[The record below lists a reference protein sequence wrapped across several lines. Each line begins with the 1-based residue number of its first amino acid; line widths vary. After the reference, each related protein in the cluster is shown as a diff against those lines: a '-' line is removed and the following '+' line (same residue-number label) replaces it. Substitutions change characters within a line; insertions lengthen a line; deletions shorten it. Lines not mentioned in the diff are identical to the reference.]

1 MPERDLLQADQIPA
15 RFRTAVHRIQQLQ
28 AVERYKAAY
37 IFGSVARGETT
48 PASDLDVHV
57 LVDHENPC
65 ANINHPII
73 SGVKL
78 DLTFLSFEQLAAR
91 TRREIEKGDRVPMLA
106 ESIVVFDNTGE
117 LTRLRAS
124 AQHASPKP
132 CTPADCQAIQFLVF
146 HVNDKAERLL
156 TADPAG
162 ALLVMHT
169 GVSDVVNAH
178 YRIQRRWQLS
188 SKRVLADL
196 RDWDPSFATL
206 LERFVCTTDLHAK
219 FAIWSQII
227 DYTLAPV
234 GGRQPIA
241 DMNCGCAGCH
251 HDLAMLANG

>member
-1 MPERDLLQADQIPA
+1 MPEPDLLKADQIPA
-15 RFRTAVHRIQQLQ
+15 RFRPAVLRIQQLH
-28 AVERYKAAY
+28 AVERFEAAY
-37 IFGSVARGETT
+37 LFGSVARGDCTA
-48 PASDLDVHV
+48 ASDLDIQV

-73 SGVKL
+73 NGVKL

-91 TRREIEKGDRVPMLA
+91 TRREIEKGDRVPMVA

-124 AQHASPKP
+124 AQRACPKP

-146 HVNDKAERLL
+146 HVNDKTERLL
-156 TADPAG
+156 TTDPSG

-169 GVSDVVNAH
+169 GVGDLVNTH

-188 SKRVLADL
+188 SKRVLVDL
-196 RDWDPSFATL
+196 RGWDPAFATL
-206 LERFVCTTDLHAK
+206 LESFVCTTDVHAK
-219 FAIWSQII
+219 FAIWTQII
-227 DYTLAPV
+227 DYVLTPL

-241 DMNCGCAGCH
+241 DMNCACAVCRR
-251 HDLAMLANG
+251 DLAMLTNE